1 MAANLPYPSIVFVP
15 LDVLTAEE
23 LNQMA
28 QNISYLAGLFPLAS
42 ANIGNGA
49 VKAINID
56 WGTMRKMVPDYAST
70 SSTNIASNYQA
81 TITQTGFA
89 RVEVYGYN
97 VGNVHRIEL
106 TVNNKLVWGMTQEAA
121 ASNGARSIKQ
131 SFVIPVSSGDVI
143 KASSP
148 DGGMQSLVVNMIPA
162 KFV

>member
-23 LNQMA
+23 LNQMV
-28 QNISYLAGLFPLAS
+28 QNTAYLAGLFPVAS
-42 ANIGNGA
+42 SNIGAGA
-49 VKAINID
+49 IKDTNVD
-56 WGTMRKMVPDYAST
+56 WPTMKKWVPDYSNT

-89 RVEVYGYN
+89 KVAVYGYN
-97 VGNVHRIEL
+97 VGAVHKINVYA
-106 TVNNKLVWGMTQEAA
+106 NNQIIWAATQETAA
-121 ASNGARSIKQ
+121 PNGARAIQ
-131 SFVIPVSSGDVI
+131 QTFVVPVSAGDII

-148 DGGMQSLVVNMIPA
+148 DGGMQSLTVNIIPG